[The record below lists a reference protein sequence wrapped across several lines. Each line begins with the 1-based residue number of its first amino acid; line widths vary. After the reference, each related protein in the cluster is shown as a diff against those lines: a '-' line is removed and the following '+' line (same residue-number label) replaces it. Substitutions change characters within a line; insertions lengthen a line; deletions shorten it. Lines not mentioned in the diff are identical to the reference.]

1 VMNFVLLAL
10 VWSTIVAPVFPDS
23 PVAADTFRTVMASS
37 TGVVFGSLLAYTV
50 SQNLDVITFHR
61 IREYTDGEALWL
73 RNIGST
79 AISQLV
85 DTAIFIAVAFVVFQG
100 MPLAAAIPLAVGQY
114 IFKLG
119 VAFLDTPFVYGV
131 IELAKRTDADG
142 VPARAD

>member
-1 VMNFVLLAL
+1 
-10 VWSTIVAPVFPDS
+10 
-23 PVAADTFRTVMASS
+23 
-37 TGVVFGSLLAYTV
+37 
-50 SQNLDVITFHR
+50 
-61 IREYTDGEALWL
+61 
-73 RNIGST
+73 
-79 AISQLV
+79 V